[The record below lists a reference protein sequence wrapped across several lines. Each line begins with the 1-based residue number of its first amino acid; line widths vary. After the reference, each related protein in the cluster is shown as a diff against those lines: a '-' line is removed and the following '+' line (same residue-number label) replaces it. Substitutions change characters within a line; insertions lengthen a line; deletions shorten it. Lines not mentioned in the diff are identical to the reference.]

1 MQAVL
6 SLMGALLANSN
17 AALIPEHHART
28 DSKEP
33 PKLPLATVAFLLTAS
48 WKIFL
53 WRARAHAN
61 FLQEKASKLWTDG
74 TPMLD
79 CSNLDFH
86 RHIIQTALR
95 RGIDAIGRIPMIN
108 SDISMPSKDNLCY
121 SYENNSAVYSWNS
134 SSSISTDAENVKDD
148 LTQNVS
154 IKVKHHKNQVGGIS
168 SSKLPVLT
176 LEPHFILKPLRSM
189 SFPAAITQAQA
200 SQCNKATRTNDV
212 VKDRTKVYR
221 GVREIAFY
229 EALHVVSSCPPLEE
243 LVIELESFIKNEIG
257 LSLSLLRL
265 FSLSEM
271 PNDIIS
277 TVAHHANSVLQE
289 MKFLHRKTTIP
300 EKKNLF
306 NALNILAA
314 YRTGDPPTV
323 ETIQSCARSWYYFAR
338 ELVQLKSLS
347 EFTASYIG
355 LIDIS
360 ISERSNFAMRNGFV
374 YHHRASIA
382 SHEASSTLHQPYLI
396 LKDLTAA
403 FQHPCIIDIKMG
415 TQTYEPDA
423 TQCKQY
429 REIQKYPL
437 QSEFGFRVVGMK
449 VYDSAETKY
458 RYWDKSFGA
467 SLLSRND
474 CKNAFKSF
482 FQCDGT
488 KIDTR
493 RVLSHVLN
501 KLTQIKT
508 WFKNKNT
515 TLAFYASSIL
525 IVYEGHIDHRCNDG
539 PTLDPMLKMIDF
551 AHVCRRVGGDS
562 GYLRGI
568 DNLLSILSEV
578 MYDLNLRC
586 MKN

>member
-1 MQAVL
+1 
-6 SLMGALLANSN
+6 
-17 AALIPEHHART
+17 
-28 DSKEP
+28 
-33 PKLPLATVAFLLTAS
+33 
-48 WKIFL
+48 
-53 WRARAHAN
+53 
-61 FLQEKASKLWTDG
+61 
-74 TPMLD
+74 
-79 CSNLDFH
+79 
-86 RHIIQTALR
+86 
-95 RGIDAIGRIPMIN
+95 MIN
-108 SDISMPSKDNLCY
+108 SDISMPSEDNLCC
-121 SYENNSAVYSWNS
+121 SYKNKSAVYSWNS
-134 SSSISTDAENVKDD
+134 SSSIISTDAENEKGDF
-148 LTQNVS
+148 TQNAS

-189 SFPAAITQAQA
+189 SFQAANTQAQTP
-200 SQCNKATRTNDV
+200 QCSNATKAKDV
-212 VKDRTKVYR
+212 AEDRTKVYR

-229 EALHVVSSCPPLEE
+229 EALHLVSSCSPLDE
-243 LVIELESFIKNEIG
+243 LVTELDSFIKNETG
-257 LSLSLLRL
+257 LSLSLLRS

-277 TVAHHANSVLQE
+277 KVSHHANTVLTE
-289 MKFLHRKTTIP
+289 TESPDRKTMLP

-314 YRTGDPPTV
+314 YQTGDPPTV
-323 ETIQSCARSWYYFAR
+323 ETIQSCARSWYYFTR
-338 ELVQLKSLS
+338 ELVQLKSLL

-355 LIDIS
+355 LIEIS
-360 ISERSNFAMRNGFV
+360 ISEESNFAMRNGLV
-374 YHHRASIA
+374 YHPKASIA
-382 SHEASSTLHQPYLI
+382 SHDASSTLHQRYLI
-396 LKDLTAA
+396 LKDLTTA
-403 FQHPCIIDIKMG
+403 FQYPSIIDIKMG

-423 TQCKQY
+423 TESKQR

-437 QSEFGFRVVGMK
+437 QSEFGFRIVGMR
-449 VYDSAETKY
+449 VYDSAEAKY

-488 KIDTR
+488 KIETG
-493 RVLSHVLN
+493 RVLSHVVN
-501 KLTQIKT
+501 KLTQIKN

-551 AHVCRRVGGDS
+551 AHACRRVGGDS

-578 MYDLNLRC
+578 IYDLNLR
-586 MKN
+586 